1 MVVESYGGK
10 IPLVEVSAKT
20 GERIGD
26 LLEMILLVSDLEDL
40 RADPQG
46 ELDVVVIETRQ
57 DRRKGPLATLLV
69 KNGTLKVGS
78 KMTLGDQTITIK
90 ALTDADGKPVE
101 TAGPATP
108 VEVLGWKKLP
118 GVGQTIRGEEKKLE
132 IVKTEKE
139 QPKQALTNKE
149 AKEDETAEGEEQ
161 KEKQTVN
168 VILKTDIAGTLE
180 AITTNLSEEVE
191 IVGSGIGEVNES
203 DVLLA
208 SATEAKIYAF
218 NTEVTPSAKKLAEAE
233 KVTIKTFNIIYKL
246 FEDLEKQVLKMLEP
260 TIDEEIVGE
269 AVIIAQFEIHGEHI
283 AGCKVKTGEIKK
295 ISPIHL
301 KRGEERVAD
310 AKIKSLH
317 RGKEE
322 IESAKQ
328 GTECGIILKPQ
339 VDFKLGDVIIS
350 YRKIEET

>member
-1 MVVESYGGK
+1 M
-10 IPLVEVSAKT
+10 
-20 GERIGD
+20 GD

-78 KMTLGDQTITIK
+78 KMTLGNQTITIK

-191 IVGSGIGEVNES
+191 IVGSGTGEVNE
-203 DVLLA
+203 
-208 SATEAKIYAF
+208 
-218 NTEVTPSAKKLAEAE
+218 
-233 KVTIKTFNIIYKL
+233 
-246 FEDLEKQVLKMLEP
+246 
-260 TIDEEIVGE
+260 
-269 AVIIAQFEIHGEHI
+269 
-283 AGCKVKTGEIKK
+283 
-295 ISPIHL
+295 
-301 KRGEERVAD
+301 
-310 AKIKSLH
+310 
-317 RGKEE
+317 
-322 IESAKQ
+322 
-328 GTECGIILKPQ
+328 
-339 VDFKLGDVIIS
+339 
-350 YRKIEET
+350 